1 MQSEVLTPAKTE
13 EVLDEGSG
21 HGGPP
26 GGGDFGGGDSRP
38 WSVPARAYRT
48 GMWMAL
54 VGITMLFAAFTSA
67 MVVRQG
73 ISNDWA
79 HTTLPRVL
87 WLNTAILL
95 ASSATLEL
103 SKRALATND
112 FRRFTAWL
120 DVTAVL
126 GLAFIAGQLLAWK
139 ELRGRGVYLAT
150 NPSSSF
156 FYLLTAAHG
165 VHLVGGITALFY
177 LVTRARVGASRQIG
191 TLLPIDGGRPVGASL
206 EGQVVPGLRTPVEVT
221 AIYWHFMDG
230 LWIYILILM
239 MTRL

>member
-1 MQSEVLTPAKTE
+1 MPSEVLIKPE
-13 EVLDEGSG
+13 EGLGEGSG

-26 GGGDFGGGDSRP
+26 ENGGFGGGNSRP

-79 HTTLPRVL
+79 HTALPRVL

-103 SKRALATND
+103 SKRALGRDNA
-112 FRRFTAWL
+112 RRFMAWL

-126 GLAFIAGQLLAWK
+126 GVAFIAGQLLAWK
-139 ELRGRGVYLAT
+139 ELRAHGVYLAT

-165 VHLVGGITALFY
+165 VHVLGGIAALIY
-177 LVTRARVGASRQIG
+177 VLIRARTGAVGPSFVEQGIG
-191 TLLPIDGGRPVGASL
+191 GPATLGRA
-206 EGQVVPGLRTPVEVT
+206 LRTPVEV
-221 AIYWHFMDG
+221 AALYWHFMDG
-230 LWIYILILM
+230 LWVYILILM